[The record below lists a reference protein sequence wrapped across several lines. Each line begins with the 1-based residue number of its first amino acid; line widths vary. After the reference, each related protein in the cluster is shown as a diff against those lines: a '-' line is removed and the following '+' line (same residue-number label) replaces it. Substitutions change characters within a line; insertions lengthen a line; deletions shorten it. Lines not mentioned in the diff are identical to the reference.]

1 MTKTMSESDI
11 LSLISADPWMMHI
24 IDLAAK
30 TAAEHN
36 LPDWMIGA
44 GFVRNKVWDH
54 IHGYD
59 SAAGDDFSSIP
70 VHLRPSRRCYDSDH
84 VPTSDIDLIYFDPAR
99 ADASAEAADEALSRE
114 MTEKTGIPWEIV
126 NQSYTHA
133 WHNRGP
139 YASATDALADWVE
152 TATCIAVSRDACG
165 ALRLH
170 APHGVSD
177 LVHGRIRKNER
188 CSDAASFALRVSRKR
203 WLEIWPRLEVVR

>member
-1 MTKTMSESDI
+1 MSESDI
-11 LSLISADPWMMHI
+11 LSLISADSWMMHV
-24 IDLAAK
+24 IDLAAHV
-30 TAAEHN
+30 AAEHN

-59 SAAGDDFSSIP
+59 
-70 VHLRPSRRCYDSDH
+70 RDH
-84 VPTSDIDLIYFDPAR
+84 VPTSDIDLIYFDLAR
-99 ADASAEAADEALSRE
+99 ADAAAEAADEALSRE
-114 MTEKTGIPWEIV
+114 MTEKTGISWEIV

-152 TATCIAVSRDACG
+152 TATCIAVSRDARG

-188 CSDAASFALRVSRKR
+188 SPDYASFALRVSRKR
-203 WLEIWPRLEVVR
+203 WLEIWPKLEVVG

>member
-1 MTKTMSESDI
+1 MNRIMTESDI
-11 LSLISADPWMMHI
+11 LSLISSDPWMMQV
-24 IDLAAK
+24 IDMAEK
-30 TAAEHN
+30 TAAHHG

-54 IHGYD
+54 IHGYN
-59 SAAGDDFSSIP
+59 
-70 VHLRPSRRCYDSDH
+70 HDH

-99 ADASAEAADEALSRE
+99 ADAAAEAADEALSKE

-152 TATCIAVSRDACG
+152 TATCIAVSRDARG

-177 LVHGRIRKNER
+177 LVHGIIRKNER

-203 WLEIWPRLEVVR
+203 WTEIWPRLEVVG